1 MYSVEKFK
9 NALYHFQKLLDI
21 ILLDIIIRYNM

>member
-9 NALYHFQKLLDI
+9 NVLYHFQKLLDI